1 MTDVEE
7 RVRYR
12 AVLGN
17 QEFRAIYLAQGL
29 SLVGDQLAR
38 IALAIL
44 VFQRTGSPLSTSA
57 TFAVSYLAYLLGGPL
72 LAGLSDRYPRLT
84 VMVVCDLLRAPVVLV
99 LCISSLPLW
108 AVFVLIAVLGAL
120 APPFDSARSSLQP
133 DLLEG
138 EAYVVGNAMMNVT
151 IQVAQVAGFVLGGTI
166 VSLTSVRG
174 ALGLDAAT
182 FLVSAGLLLRGV
194 RHRAAA
200 QTDPTGVLSD
210 MRVALRLV
218 SRTPALARLL
228 QLSLL
233 SSVAIVGTEGLAV
246 LVAEDL
252 GGGPT
257 MAGVLTASGPAGFL
271 IGSVLVLRVPTE
283 RRLALMPR
291 LVVLTCL
298 PLLATPFTTSA
309 PVVFALWVMAGVG
322 VSVNLIA
329 GPAFMQRCP
338 RELRARAYGVASTC
352 LWAAQGLGL
361 IAAGALANVV
371 EPRQAVALVAG
382 MTLLLS
388 LPVILAQGAQGAQGE
403 SRIVRGVP

>member
-1 MTDVEE
+1 VEE

-12 AVLGN
+12 AVLAN
-17 QEFRAIYLAQGL
+17 PEFRAVYLAQGL

-44 VFQRTGSPLSTSA
+44 VYGRTGSALSTSA
-57 TFAVSYLAYLLGGPL
+57 TYAVSYLAYLVGGPL

-84 VMVVCDLLRAPVVLV
+84 VMVACDLLRAPLVLV
-99 LCISSLPLW
+99 LCLSSLPLW
-108 AVFVLIAVLGAL
+108 VVFVLIAVLGAL

-151 IQVAQVAGFVLGGTI
+151 IQVSQVAGFVLGGTL

-200 QTDPTGVLSD
+200 QTNPEGVLRD
-210 MRVALRLV
+210 MGVALRFV
-218 SRTPALARLL
+218 SRTPELYRLL

-246 LVAEDL
+246 LVSRDL

-257 MAGVLTASGPAGFL
+257 LAGLLTASGPAGFL
-271 IGSVLVLRVPTE
+271 LGSAVVLRLDAG
-283 RRLALMPR
+283 RRLALMPQ
-291 LVVLTCL
+291 LVLLTCL
-298 PLLATPFTTSA
+298 PLLATPLVSSV
-309 PVVFALWVMAGVG
+309 PLLLALWVLAGVG

-352 LWAAQGLGL
+352 LWAGQGLGL

-371 EPRQAVALVAG
+371 SPRQAVAMLAG
-382 MTLLLS
+382 ATLLLS
-388 LPVILAQGAQGAQGE
+388 LPVIAAQGKEQ
-403 SRIVRGVP
+403 SVRGLS

>member
-1 MTDVEE
+1 
-7 RVRYR
+7 VRYR
-12 AVLGN
+12 AVLAN
-17 QEFRAIYLAQGL
+17 QEFRAVYLAQGL
-29 SLVGDQLAR
+29 SLIGDQLAR

-44 VFQRTGSPLSTSA
+44 VYQRTGSALSTSA
-57 TFAVSYLAYLLGGPL
+57 TFAVSYLAYLVGGPL

-84 VMVVCDLLRAPVVLV
+84 VMVVCDLLRAPIVLV
-99 LCISSLPLW
+99 LCIGSLPLW
-108 AVFVLIAVLGAL
+108 VVFLLIAVLGAL

-151 IQVAQVAGFVLGGTI
+151 IQVSQVAGFVLGGTI

-182 FLVSAGLLLRGV
+182 FLVSCGLLLRGV
-194 RHRAAA
+194 RHRGAA
-200 QTDPTGVLSD
+200 QADPHGVLRD
-210 MRVALRLV
+210 MGVALRLV
-218 SRTPALARLL
+218 ARTPQLYRLL

-246 LVAEDL
+246 LVAKDL

-257 MAGVLTASGPAGFL
+257 LAGLLTASGPAGFL
-271 IGSVLVLRVPTE
+271 IGSAIVLRVDTA

-291 LVVLTCL
+291 LVLLTCL
-298 PLLATPFTTSA
+298 PLLATPFTTSV
-309 PVVFALWVMAGVG
+309 PLVLMLWVMAGVG

-352 LWAAQGLGL
+352 LWAGQGLGL
-361 IAAGALANVV
+361 IGAGALANVV
-371 EPRQAVALVAG
+371 SPRQSVALLAAV
-382 MTLLLS
+382 TLVLA
-388 LPVILAQGAQGAQGE
+388 LPVILAQGIE
-403 SRIVRGVP
+403 RNVRGLS